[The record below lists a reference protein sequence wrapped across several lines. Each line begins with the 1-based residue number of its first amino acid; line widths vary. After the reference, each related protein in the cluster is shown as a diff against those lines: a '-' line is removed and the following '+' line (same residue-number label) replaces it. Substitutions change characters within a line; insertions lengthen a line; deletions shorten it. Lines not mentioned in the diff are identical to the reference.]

1 MKRLLEENDIDIL
14 CMQETEVMKDIA
26 ENELKLTGYSL
37 ELEGNSLKSRVGFY
51 ISKSLNYQRKFELEG
66 TDSNLIIIDVEGTV
80 NTRIINVYRS
90 FAPQNNISQ
99 REKFKYQLSL
109 IKAAVD
115 TSDCILLGDFNLNFD
130 KKNDINYSHASYFDD
145 FENVL
150 SDKNMIQLIEFPT
163 WSRIINNVLIESL
176 LDHIYVKDPTTVCEI
191 QSTKPLFG
199 DHLLVSVTLRLERK
213 VYVSSLRR
221 DWRKYSKE
229 LLLSE
234 LSLVDWTSDVDN
246 VVKKLLLTA

>member
-1 MKRLLEENDIDIL
+1 MLCFFKCFFKVLSSLVRRHLFDHLLWFIFR
-14 CMQETEVMKDIA
+14 
-26 ENELKLTGYSL
+26 S
-37 ELEGNSLKSRVGFY
+37 SFY
-51 ISKSLNYQRKFELEG
+51 TCYTLQ
-66 TDSNLIIIDVEGTV
+66 
-80 NTRIINVYRS
+80 
-90 FAPQNNISQ
+90 
-99 REKFKYQLSL
+99 

-115 TSDCILLGDFNLNFD
+115 TSDYILLGDFNLNFD

-145 FENVL
+145 FEHVL

-229 LLLSE
+229 VLLS
-234 LSLVDWTSDVDN
+234 
-246 VVKKLLLTA
+246 KLMRILRNYTNP